1 MSEPLTFL
9 TEKDKQ
15 VIYRRNSKNG
25 YGISKKQL
33 SAYGGIHRKARLE
46 NDLRKMEYVEYLLT
60 DINFHSECSML
71 SRGNYD
77 EFFQSLKN
85 WNWQE
90 VIL

>member
-15 VIYRRNSKNG
+15 TIYRRNSKNG

-33 SAYGGIHRKARLE
+33 AAYGGIHRKARQS
-46 NDLRKMEYVEYLLT
+46 NDQRKMEYVEYLLT

-71 SRGNYD
+71 CRGEYD
-77 EFFQSLKN
+77 EFFESLKN
-85 WNWQE
+85 W
-90 VIL
+90 

>member
-1 MSEPLTFL
+1 MNEPLTFL

-15 VIYRRNSKNG
+15 TIHRRNSKNG

-33 SAYGGIHRKARLE
+33 SAYGGIHRKARAE

-71 SRGNYD
+71 SRGEYD
-77 EFFQSLKN
+77 AFFASLKN
-85 WNWQE
+85 W
-90 VIL
+90 

>member
-9 TEKDKQ
+9 TDKDKQ
-15 VIYRRNSKNG
+15 AIHRRNSKNG

-33 SAYGGIHRKARLE
+33 ASYGGIHRKARTE

-71 SRGNYD
+71 SHGDYD
-77 EFFQSLKN
+77 EFFELLK
-85 WNWQE
+85 NWQE

>member
-1 MSEPLTFL
+1 MVEGDSVKELL

-15 VIYRRNSKNG
+15 AIYRRNRKNG

-33 SAYGGIHRKARLE
+33 AAYGGIHRKARAE

-71 SRGNYD
+71 SRGEYQ
-77 EFFQSLKN
+77 EFFEALKN
-85 WNWQE
+85 W
-90 VIL
+90 

>member
-1 MSEPLTFL
+1 MSEPLTML

-15 VIYRRNSKNG
+15 AIHRKNSKNG

-33 SAYGGIHRKARLE
+33 AAYGGIHRKARAY
-46 NDLRKMEYVEYLLT
+46 NDVRKMEYVEYLLT

-77 EFFQSLKN
+77 EFFESLK
-85 WNWQE
+85 WNW
-90 VIL
+90 

>member
-1 MSEPLTFL
+1 MVEGDDVNEPLTML

-15 VIYRRNSKNG
+15 AIDRRNSKNG

-33 SAYGGIHRKARLE
+33 SAYGGIHRKARAE

-77 EFFQSLKN
+77 EFFESLKK
-85 WNWQE
+85 W
-90 VIL
+90 

>member
-9 TEKDKQ
+9 TDKDKQ
-15 VIYRRNSKNG
+15 AIYRRNSKNG

-33 SAYGGIHRKARLE
+33 AAYGGIHRKARAE

-71 SRGNYD
+71 SRGDYH
-77 EFFQSLKN
+77 EFFESLKN
-85 WNWQE
+85 W
-90 VIL
+90 